1 MRKIFFQ
8 IASRKI
14 DMILSERCEKI
25 IQLFVNQFTYII
37 KIIDLSYKLYEYLLQ
52 NFIFPYF

>member
-37 KIIDLSYKLYEYLLQ
+37 KIIDLSYNISIIIY
-52 NFIFPYF
+52 